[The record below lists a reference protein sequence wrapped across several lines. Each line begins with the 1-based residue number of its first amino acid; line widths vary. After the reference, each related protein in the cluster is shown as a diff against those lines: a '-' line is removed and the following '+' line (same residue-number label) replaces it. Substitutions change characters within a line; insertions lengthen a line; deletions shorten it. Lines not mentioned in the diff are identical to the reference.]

1 MWLDTIIGNGE
12 VKASLQAALAS
23 GSLSH
28 AVLLT
33 GADGCGRGYAA
44 RCLAADYLYPNSGQG
59 ANAVLQGESPEVLL
73 VEGEGKSGQITV
85 ERIRT
90 VRQDIFH
97 SALSAAGRVVLIK
110 DAHRMAASPANAL
123 LKVLEE
129 PPADALF
136 ILSARDAA
144 SLPQTIVSRCSL
156 YPLAPVSTAQCEEVL
171 RQKIPAEDS
180 SSHLPALL
188 ACLYGGRIGSGLN
201 VYSQEGRLAV
211 LQDALEAAGAAASGS
226 AYGIL
231 RVFAR
236 YEGRADGDR
245 DKRDALLSDLAD
257 IFAASLRGTK
267 AEGMP
272 ELPAEVAAA
281 FLPPVTQARLALRSN
296 VSPKI
301 AFSAL
306 AVHLSREGKS
316 LKR

>member
-1 MWLDTIIGNGE
+1 MWLDTLIGNTE
-12 VKASLQAALAS
+12 VKSSLQTALAS

-44 RCLAADYLYPNSGQG
+44 RCLAADYLFPQGGPG

-85 ERIRT
+85 DRIRA

-156 YPLAPVSTAQCEEVL
+156 YPLAPVSTAECEEVL
-171 RQKIPAEDS
+171 RQKIPAEEAAT
-180 SSHLPALL
+180 HFPALL
-188 ACLYGGRIGSGLN
+188 ACLYGGRIGSCLQ
-201 VYSQEGRLAV
+201 VYTREGRREV
-211 LQDALEAAGAAASGS
+211 LQDALEAAGCAASGS
-226 AYGIL
+226 AYGML
-231 RVFAR
+231 RVFSR

-257 IFAASLRGTK
+257 VFAAGLRGITT
-267 AEGMP
+267 EG
-272 ELPAEVAAA
+272 LPAVGDKAAA
-281 FLPPVTQARLALRSN
+281 SFLPFVTDTRLALRSN
-296 VSPKI
+296 VAPKV

-306 AVHLSREGKS
+306 AVHLSRAAKQPHS
-316 LKR
+316 